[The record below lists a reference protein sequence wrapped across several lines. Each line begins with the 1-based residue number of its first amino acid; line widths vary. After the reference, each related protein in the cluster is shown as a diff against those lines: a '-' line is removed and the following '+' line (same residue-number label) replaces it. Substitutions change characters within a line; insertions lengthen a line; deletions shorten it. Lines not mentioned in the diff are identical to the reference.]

1 MKTWLYGAQLL
12 PFPSEER
19 IGNKLKKNLSVFVRM
34 FGSEEMYHTFAVSL
48 VKIY

>member
-19 IGNKLKKNLSVFVRM
+19 IGNKLKKKLERICKNVQFR
-34 FGSEEMYHTFAVSL
+34 
-48 VKIY
+48 